1 MFDAQ
6 TALQT
11 AAQSSTGFVDAKTI
25 GAFAGATAAVF
36 AATAVVRRV
45 LGYSKPWVPFVLS
58 LIVSFAL
65 AQASKALGS
74 LLDWVVVVANACL
87 LFCAVVGVNE
97 GTENVV
103 NPPPVG
109 KGQQQ
114 GASAKTFLGSFFSR
128 QPPAHEQ

>member
-6 TALQT
+6 TAVQT
-11 AAQSSTGFVDAKTI
+11 ATQTSTGFVDAKTI

-45 LGYSKPWVPFVLS
+45 FGYSKPWVPFLLS
-58 LIVSFAL
+58 VIVSFAL
-65 AQASKALGS
+65 AQASKALGPP
-74 LLDWVVVVANACL
+74 LDWVVAVANACL

-97 GTENVV
+97 GAENIK
-103 NPPPVG
+103 NPPPAG

-114 GASAKTFLGSFFSR
+114 GAAPKMFIGSLFR
-128 QPPAHEQ
+128 RHPPE